1 MSERQ
6 SIMEHEISDIKQRL
20 LDLEEATLK
29 HVNHVN
35 SVIETEMSRFE
46 KVIAAIEKH
55 QVGGIEELKQANDLA
70 KAENSKWRIDYEDA
84 NSRKTQEIHQA
95 IQVISQQLGKTVS
108 DWKERADI
116 LSSDI
121 KLLENSIQAQI
132 AGMKDGV
139 IDNDA
144 KFDQRVAMVSTRLQ
158 EKIKI

>member
-1 MSERQ
+1 
-6 SIMEHEISDIKQRL
+6 MEHEISDIKQRL